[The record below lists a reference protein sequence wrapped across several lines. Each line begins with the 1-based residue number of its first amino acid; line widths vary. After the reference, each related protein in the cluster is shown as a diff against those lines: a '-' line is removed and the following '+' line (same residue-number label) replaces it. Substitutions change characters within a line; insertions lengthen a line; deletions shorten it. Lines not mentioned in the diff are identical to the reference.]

1 MKLSLLLWLASILP
15 QPVAD
20 RTCLAGTIYLEA
32 RSEPVAGQ
40 LAVAE
45 VALRRADS
53 GQWGNS
59 VCSVLTAP
67 GQFAFS
73 ITPRNY
79 VMNESDALQRS
90 WAIANIAMANWS
102 LPAQLRYSVVPK
114 ADHFYA
120 TNTPMPDWAR
130 GYPLARIGDHSFYR
144 VD

>member
-15 QPVAD
+15 QPAAD
-20 RTCLAGTIYLEA
+20 RACLAGTIYLEA
-32 RSEPVAGQ
+32 RSEPMAGQ

-45 VALRRADS
+45 VALRRTES

-73 ITPRNY
+73 LVPPNY
-79 VMNESDALQRS
+79 VMAEVDALQRS
-90 WAIANIAMANWS
+90 WAIANLAMAMRS
-102 LPAQLRYSVVPK
+102 LPGPLRYSVVPK

-120 TNTPMPDWAR
+120 SNTPTPAWAK

>member
-1 MKLSLLLWLASILP
+1 MKLSFLLWLASILP

-20 RTCLAGTIYLEA
+20 RACLAGTIYLEA
-32 RSEPVAGQ
+32 RSEPTAGQ

-59 VCSVLTAP
+59 VCSVLRAP

-73 ITPRNY
+73 LVPPNY
-79 VMNESDALQRS
+79 VMSEVDALQRS

-102 LPAQLRYSVVPK
+102 LPEPLRYSVVPK

-120 TNTPMPDWAR
+120 SNTPMPPWAK
-130 GYPLARIGDHSFYR
+130 GYPLARIGEHSFYR